1 MSLSSSDLTRGV
13 FIAEEPR
20 HADTSHPKATTV
32 SHYIPLAVG
41 CAYIT
46 PELFFFFYYYFVSR
60 EVSSVTKLEG
70 NSEEAMDV
78 QNLSSSFQI
87 FVVVFY
93 ASVRATDIDL
103 EQRR

>member
-46 PELFFFFYYYFVSR
+46 PELFFCFFYYYFVSR

-70 NSEEAMDV
+70 NSEAMDV

-87 FVVVFY
+87 FVVVFS
-93 ASVRATDIDL
+93 ASVRATHIDS